1 MTQDISTKM
10 RLAILLALGVGI
22 SGCSSPAALVSM
34 PTPPAAETDTAS
46 FMVTTSSKENLN
58 DNVVQSRAF
67 PIPVA
72 SSVVIAVP
80 DKKAIR
86 QANSGNDFKTDG
98 FFSAAEQQIE
108 RSLLRNGFQVKDRA
122 KFEAILRD
130 LRDARGVN
138 RPYSRYGFDER
149 DFDPAMRPLLQLLT
163 EQLDKKEISAS
174 EFQTQ
179 LDELR
184 SKSRVSSES
193 RGRKD
198 GEDELTDI
206 SEVIRAASASDVQA
220 DYVLQIHEFQTLKT
234 RDERINLF
242 NFTPVRDFMNRHT
255 DIETEFVNRQFYA
268 CQSLEASLNAKL
280 IHVKTGNVVWIGNH
294 AATELDGDASAMKLE
309 LTYQR
314 KVANLKQVRDFV
326 SYQNEPSVREQR
338 EDTVSLPA
346 WQFSA
351 ELLGPTHVSGANC
364 QMEQRS
370 MDEINEIRTALSRRV
385 ATELISTIKVGNF

>member
-1 MTQDISTKM
+1 MTQDINTKM
-10 RLAILLALGVGI
+10 RLTILLALGVGI
-22 SGCSSPAALVSM
+22 SGCSSPGALVSM
-34 PTPPAAETDTAS
+34 PQPPAAETDTVN

-138 RPYSRYGFDER
+138 TRYSRYGFDER
-149 DFDPAMRPLLQLLT
+149 DFDPAMRPLLQRLT
-163 EQLDKKEISAS
+163 EQLDKKEISES
-174 EFQTQ
+174 EFYTQ

-184 SKSRVSSES
+184 SKARISSES
-193 RGRKD
+193 RSRAE

-242 NFTPVRDFMNRHT
+242 NFAPVRDFMNRHT
-255 DIETEFVNRQFYA
+255 DIEADFARAQFYA

-314 KVANLKQVRDFV
+314 KVSNLKQVRDFV
-326 SYQNEPSVREQR
+326 NYQNEPSVREQR
-338 EDTVSLPA
+338 EDTVNLPA
-346 WQFSA
+346 WQFNA
-351 ELLGPTHVSGANC
+351 ELLGPTHISGANC
-364 QMEQRS
+364 KMEQRS